1 MRNRMI
7 NDLLDHIESRIKR
20 DREEDETDLK
30 KLYRKLVALKKD
42 IDFAI
47 DTVDVA
53 VLLTYRN
60 IEKE

>member
-1 MRNRMI
+1 MKNRMVG
-7 NDLLDHIESRIKR
+7 DLLDHIESRIKR
-20 DREEDETDLK
+20 EREEDETDLQ
-30 KLYRKLVALKKD
+30 KLHRKLVALRKD

-53 VLLTYRN
+53 ILLTYRN